1 MRSLGI
7 GFGCTGGGG
16 DSVSGKD
23 VMGDRTPAPRPLG
36 GDRPAWSPS
45 ASLDPRLGSREAPL
59 PREALLSTIWEAARS
74 PAQSSSSNGRACR
87 GPRGQGLGIR
97 GWRAASSSLASPRT
111 PESVPAGR
119 ESAPST
125 IWEHLHRPV
134 CGKSKVIWR
143 ISHVRSA
150 SVALF
155 CPPLDSPFGA
165 DAALGSQSL
174 PGGLVMTSGGFGSGW
189 KII

>member
-1 MRSLGI
+1 MVGNPI
-7 GFGCTGGGG
+7 GDARVDRGGKVGG
-16 DSVSGKD
+16 KGVI
-23 VMGDRTPAPRPLG
+23 
-36 GDRPAWSPS
+36 DRPAWSPR
-45 ASLDPRLGSREAPL
+45 ASLDPRLGSREAF
-59 PREALLSTIWEAARS
+59 AATSWEAVRS

-97 GWRAASSSLASPRT
+97 GWRAAPSFLASPRI
-111 PESVPAGR
+111 PKSVPAGR

-155 CPPLDSPFGA
+155 CPPLVSPFGA

-174 PGGLVMTSGGFGSGW
+174 PRGPVRTSDGFGSGW
-189 KII
+189 KTI